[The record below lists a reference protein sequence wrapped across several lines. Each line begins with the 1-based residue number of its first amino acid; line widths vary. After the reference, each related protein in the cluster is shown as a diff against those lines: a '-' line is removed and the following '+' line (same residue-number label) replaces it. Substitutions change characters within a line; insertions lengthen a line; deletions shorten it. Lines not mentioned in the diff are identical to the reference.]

1 MEIEVEKQEKQP
13 SGFLKG
19 LKLGSKV
26 AIVASLSLGGFWAY
40 DKGYVAQFSD
50 RAEDAVLDV
59 SHQVGLSI
67 NDIKVSGHQ
76 RTTEQELLTVI
87 DVEQGDAFVSF
98 DVGDLKTRI
107 ETLPWIKSAMV
118 ERRVPDQLIIKV
130 VERTPF
136 AIWQVDGVHWLIDED
151 GVPVTDRFL
160 ADFDHLPFVVGQGAP
175 DAAGGLYNIV
185 FENPEFAERLTAA
198 IRVGYRRWDL
208 EFDNGMRL
216 RLPENSIDFG
226 PTEAWKKFI
235 DMQSEFR
242 VLEREIKVLDMRLKD
257 RVGIK
262 LTQTGLKAVKLRK
275 QNSKT

>member
-1 MEIEVEKQEKQP
+1 MDTNRIKKQQH
-13 SGFLKG
+13 GFLSG
-19 LKLGSKV
+19 LKLGSKIAV
-26 AIVASLSLGGFWAY
+26 VASLGLGGFWAY
-40 DKGYVAQFSD
+40 EKGFVELVSQT
-50 RAEDAVLDV
+50 AEDTALEVT
-59 SHQVGLSI
+59 HKVGLTISTI
-67 NDIKVSGHQ
+67 DIIGQQ
-76 RTTEQELLTVI
+76 RTTGQEIREVI
-87 DVEQGDAFVSF
+87 GVEPGDAFVSF
-98 DVGDLKTRI
+98 NVRDMKTRI

-118 ERRVPDQLIIKV
+118 ERRMPDQLIIT
-130 VERTPF
+130 VEERKPF

-175 DAAGGLYNIV
+175 DAAGRLYNIV
-185 FENPEFAERLTAA
+185 FENPELAERLTAA

-226 PTEAWKKFI
+226 PTDAWKKFI

-242 VLEREIKVLDMRLKD
+242 VLDREIKVLDMRLKD

-262 LTQTGLKAVKLRK
+262 LTQTGLKTVKNRNK
-275 QNSKT
+275 NSKT